1 MEELTQKNNR
11 ANIPDFIHKLYSML
25 ENPVFIDTVRWDSS
39 GAGFVIRDANDFT
52 KTILPQ
58 HFKHCNFASFVRQL
72 NKYDFHKIRNNKQD
86 QTWQFKHEHFRKDR
100 KDLLEEIKRKITVK
114 PKEDRFAAEK
124 PAQTTSVEDQYV
136 IKDIRLVIK
145 KIQSQVNQIKQYH
158 KELEGTIDQLH
169 TRGQVVNS
177 ELGEF
182 QQHLVKK
189 DDLLKQCIEIVT
201 VNKAPSN
208 SANITAKV
216 TNNNSLTHA
225 LDKLQQQQQ
234 YLATNKGKS
243 KTVRD
248 ANWTTPPRVLLVDD
262 DSVYRDVSG
271 RMLTI
276 MKCSVEFAKDG
287 LEALEKLNTS
297 KYDLILMDI
306 MMPNMDGITT
316 TRNIRRFDSIT
327 PVVSMTSNFTQA
339 NIMEYISIGMN
350 DILPKPFSKNIL
362 YDILEKHCAHLK
374 LPTSYSATTPTGT
387 TTPLL
392 IDETGTSSTTTS
404 PTTTP
409 THNNPNAVDYLT
421 LNQHRKRPKFL
432 HNPSF

>member
-1 MEELTQKNNR
+1 
-11 ANIPDFIHKLYSML
+11 ML
-25 ENPVFIDTVRWDSS
+25 ENSAFIDIVRWDNS
-39 GAGFVIRDANDFT
+39 GTGFIINDANEFT

-86 QTWQFKHEHFRKDR
+86 QTWQFKHNFFKKDR
-100 KDLLEEIKRKITVK
+100 KDLLEEIKRKISVK
-114 PKEDRFAAEK
+114 PREDRPVETNVNTIS
-124 PAQTTSVEDQYV
+124 PEDQYLAKDLRHL
-136 IKDIRLVIK
+136 IKRL
-145 KIQSQVNQIKQYH
+145 QTQVNQMKQSH
-158 KELEGTIDQLH
+158 HELEVTVEHMHHRDRAV
-169 TRGQVVNS
+169 TS
-177 ELGEF
+177 ELGVF

-189 DDLLKQCIEIVT
+189 DDLLKQCIT
-201 VNKAPSN
+201 L
-208 SANITAKV
+208 ITS
-216 TNNNSLTHA
+216 NNNNTKTSNPSSNNKNTLTHA

-234 YLATNKGKS
+234 YLATNKGKN
-243 KTVRD
+243 KTIVA

-271 RMLTI
+271 RMLTM

-287 LEALEKLNTS
+287 LEALDKLNLN

-316 TRNIRRFDSIT
+316 TRNIRRFDTVT
-327 PVVSMTSNFTQA
+327 PVVSMTSNFTQDD
-339 NIMEYISIGMN
+339 IMGYISIGMN
-350 DILPKPFSKNIL
+350 DILPKPFSKNTL

-374 LPTSYSATTPTGT
+374 LPTNYSATTPTGT

-392 IDETGTSSTTTS
+392 IEETSTSSTTTS

-409 THNNPNAVDYLT
+409 THSANAVDYLT
-421 LNQHRKRPKFL
+421 LNQHRKRPKFF
-432 HNPSF
+432 HNPPSY